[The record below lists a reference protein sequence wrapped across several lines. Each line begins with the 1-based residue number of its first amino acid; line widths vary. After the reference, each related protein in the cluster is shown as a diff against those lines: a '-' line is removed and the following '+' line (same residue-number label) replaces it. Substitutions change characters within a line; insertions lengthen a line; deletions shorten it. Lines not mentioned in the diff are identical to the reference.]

1 MHKGPTAWVSTAPTL
16 PMHRLTLIPVLAVAF
31 AAFGPTPA
39 VAQPADLLLPEQ
51 ASAVAS
57 RSAAPA
63 QPEKKFA
70 QRARKARVNAAALE
84 AESIRLALF
93 DDIQPILER
102 ESLDHPDDDTVVWV
116 GRDELGGQAVLTSS
130 KGVLSG
136 TVFADHRTFEITRDA
151 DGEYAVSYTHLT
163 LPTICSV

>member
-1 MHKGPTAWVSTAPTL
+1 MHKGPTAWVSTAPIL

-63 QPEKKFA
+63 QHEKKFA

-102 ESLDHPDDDTVVWV
+102 ESLDRPDDDTVVWV
-116 GRDELGGQAVLTSS
+116 GRGRVGRPGRPHLVEGRPVWHRLRRPSHVRDHDG
-130 KGVLSG
+130 SG
-136 TVFADHRTFEITRDA
+136 R
-151 DGEYAVSYTHLT
+151 
-163 LPTICSV
+163 